1 MYRGGAHAPTK
12 YLHHRFVPHKS
23 SSPSDINQGSHKA
36 DQNQLQN
43 THSLYRCGL
52 SVHGT
57 ASSCQPI
64 CERRHN
70 LHTASWSIP
79 QILSNTP
86 GTIRVLQV
94 LYTNNLDSAIF
105 KYNPYSST
113 KKHQICSSSSISS
126 PKTTFKTPNS
136 EIMFRGHFP
145 IQSSTVSMHIS
156 NHCQHRH
163 QLLQY
168 LVHELL
174 PPYQINHSTIFLKAK
189 QSSIVQKT
197 WREKI

>member
-79 QILSNTP
+79 QILSNTS
-86 GTIRVLQV
+86 GTIKVLQV
-94 LYTNNLDSAIF
+94 LYTNNLNSAIF

-113 KKHQICSSSSISS
+113 KNIKYAAAASVS

-136 EIMFRGHFP
+136 EMMFRGHFHTK
-145 IQSSTVSMHIS
+145 SSTVSMHIS
-156 NHCQHRH
+156 NHYQHRH
-163 QLLQY
+163 QLPQF

-174 PPYQINHSTIFLKAK
+174 PPYQMNNSTIFLKAK
-189 QSSIVQKT
+189 RSSMVQNT
-197 WREKI
+197 